1 MFKKPLSSTKT
12 SAPLRSSDRRKLKQ
26 RVVQAYGISPELG
39 DLLVPEGLMSQKVAT
54 YTNDP
59 GVVYLSSEGD
69 PLWFTVGKGADD
81 LIPTVYT
88 LWKKFD
94 LLPWISTPAA
104 VIPVLVGGADL
115 MIPGVVQVVSSPTV
129 LPQQLVSIVQHT
141 VGSTLT
147 RGPPLAVGRLAVDLN
162 TLKEGAKGKA
172 VHVLHTWKDHLFDM
186 GSKADPPGEMEIK
199 EDELGGEDT
208 PKSEPAGADERQES
222 VPDVVATDPGG
233 TNGAAS
239 NALPPDELQAPAS
252 APKSKPPL
260 RASRQVS
267 DMLRVAV
274 LQAIETKLASLTS
287 ASFPIPASTFY
298 SSYILPFRPAV
309 VHKSS
314 SDEQSPPSSYPQ
326 IDVKHSSYKSL
337 VAFFKFLDK
346 QRILSLKDIKP
357 EPLVM
362 SVSATHPDVIAHRP
376 YTSLRDVQIKEEKR
390 EKREEEERSKVRE
403 MEVKESWKP
412 HAASGSAR
420 FFTEGGFDS
429 SALYSYSDLKLAVNK
444 YVDARQLTN
453 PRDRLYV
460 NVGTDE
466 VLLSTA
472 CAKGE
477 APENV
482 EFLKREDVVRRLS
495 EKMQRWYEI
504 QAEGKDPVLKKGQL
518 KPISVVVKVRQ
529 GRKAS
534 TLVVGF
540 EPFFLEG
547 EEMADELRRICACA
561 TSVSPAPGRAS
572 GLEVLIQGKQIKAV
586 TEFLL
591 SRGVPKKWIESPAGK
606 KSVQIPVVLASL
618 SSSATMTTTA
628 VLFTVPYAGIVAQS
642 IPSCLADSFYGIFGQ
657 QAVFKPTDVVCVTRF
672 VQGIDNPPVIV
683 PLPAGDDQLVWIQ
696 ESAVDNALRTTAY
709 DAQVKDFFQWLHADG
724 TVVPPATDYQT
735 VLFTPE
741 PCQLSP
747 SCTTIPHSDP
757 PSSPSQTP
765 SPPTH
770 SRRFSRA
777 TGRPLRSHPPPS
789 HTSPSRTTLSTTI
802 VNGISMDRMRK
813 DIRYLT
819 NEDGT
824 SGIESRNSFAN
835 GSRVAAAWLKA
846 QFEDTGASCELKP
859 FLVGFAPN
867 VVCKYAGTLDTE
879 SIVLISGHYDSRG
892 SFGSSRAPGGNDD
905 GSGTISLLA
914 IAHRIKELGLKFHTN
929 VELVAFAG
937 EEQGLL
943 GSKAYAR
950 ELRARDANV
959 TLMIQADMLAY
970 HAPNEPPQL
979 GLPEYIGT
987 PEVAE
992 LVTKVAAIYSPELTV
1007 GYTAA
1012 CCSDH
1017 QSFHQQGY
1025 PATQVFERAGPI
1037 ADPMYHNSGDVS
1049 DRPGYDF
1056 NQVRYVSRV
1065 QFATLLHAAGF
1076 ELSEA
1081 DD

>member
-26 RVVQAYGISPELG
+26 RVVQVYGISPELG

-94 LLPWISTPAA
+94 LLPWVSTPAA

-115 MIPGVVQVVSSPTV
+115 MIPGVVQVSSPTV
-129 LPQQLVSIVQHT
+129 LPQQLVSIVQRT

-199 EDELGGEDT
+199 EDEL
-208 PKSEPAGADERQES
+208 ES

-239 NALPPDELQAPAS
+239 NALPSDELQAPAS
-252 APKSKPPL
+252 APKIQTSTPSEPAFSKEE
-260 RASRQVS
+260 VS

-274 LQAIETKLASLTS
+274 LQAIETTLASLTS

-326 IDVKHSSYKSL
+326 IDIKHSSYKSL
-337 VAFFKFLDK
+337 IAFLKFLDK
-346 QRILSLKDIKP
+346 QRILSLKDMKP

-390 EKREEEERSKVRE
+390 ERREEEARSKVRE
-403 MEVKESWKP
+403 MEVKELWKP

-429 SALYSYSDLKLAVNK
+429 SALYSYSDLKLAVNE

-453 PRDRLYV
+453 PRDRSYV

-482 EFLKREDVVRRLS
+482 EFLKRDDVVRRLS

-529 GRKAS
+529 GRKAN

-572 GLEVLIQGKQIKAV
+572 GLEVLVQGKQIKAV

-591 SRGVPKKWIESPAGK
+591 SRGVPKKWIESLAGK
-606 KSVQIPVVLASL
+606 K
-618 SSSATMTTTA
+618 
-628 VLFTVPYAGIVAQS
+628 
-642 IPSCLADSFYGIFGQ
+642 
-657 QAVFKPTDVVCVTRF
+657 
-672 VQGIDNPPVIV
+672 
-683 PLPAGDDQLVWIQ
+683 
-696 ESAVDNALRTTAY
+696 
-709 DAQVKDFFQWLHADG
+709 
-724 TVVPPATDYQT
+724 
-735 VLFTPE
+735 
-741 PCQLSP
+741 
-747 SCTTIPHSDP
+747 
-757 PSSPSQTP
+757 
-765 SPPTH
+765 
-770 SRRFSRA
+770 
-777 TGRPLRSHPPPS
+777 
-789 HTSPSRTTLSTTI
+789 
-802 VNGISMDRMRK
+802 
-813 DIRYLT
+813 
-819 NEDGT
+819 
-824 SGIESRNSFAN
+824 
-835 GSRVAAAWLKA
+835 
-846 QFEDTGASCELKP
+846 
-859 FLVGFAPN
+859 
-867 VVCKYAGTLDTE
+867 
-879 SIVLISGHYDSRG
+879 
-892 SFGSSRAPGGNDD
+892 
-905 GSGTISLLA
+905 
-914 IAHRIKELGLKFHTN
+914 
-929 VELVAFAG
+929 
-937 EEQGLL
+937 
-943 GSKAYAR
+943 
-950 ELRARDANV
+950 
-959 TLMIQADMLAY
+959 
-970 HAPNEPPQL
+970 
-979 GLPEYIGT
+979 
-987 PEVAE
+987 
-992 LVTKVAAIYSPELTV
+992 
-1007 GYTAA
+1007 
-1012 CCSDH
+1012 
-1017 QSFHQQGY
+1017 
-1025 PATQVFERAGPI
+1025 
-1037 ADPMYHNSGDVS
+1037 
-1049 DRPGYDF
+1049 
-1056 NQVRYVSRV
+1056 
-1065 QFATLLHAAGF
+1065 
-1076 ELSEA
+1076 
-1081 DD
+1081 

>member
-26 RVVQAYGISPELG
+26 RVVQVYGISPELG

-54 YTNDP
+54 YTKDP

-94 LLPWISTPAA
+94 LLPWVSTPAA

-115 MIPGVVQVVSSPTV
+115 MIPGVVQVSSPTV
-129 LPQQLVSIVQHT
+129 LPQQLVSIAQCT
-141 VGSTLT
+141 IESTLT

-172 VHVLHTWKDHLFDM
+172 VHVLQTWKDHLFDM

-199 EDELGGEDT
+199 EDEL
-208 PKSEPAGADERQES
+208 ES

-239 NALPPDELQAPAS
+239 NALPSDELQVPAS
-252 APKSKPPL
+252 APKIQTSTPSEPAFSKEE
-260 RASRQVS
+260 VS
-267 DMLRVAV
+267 DMLRVA
-274 LQAIETKLASLTS
+274 
-287 ASFPIPASTFY
+287 ASTFY

-326 IDVKHSSYKSL
+326 IDIKHSSYKSL
-337 VAFFKFLDK
+337 IAFLKFLDK
-346 QRILSLKDIKP
+346 QRILSLKDMKP

-390 EKREEEERSKVRE
+390 ERREEEARSKVRE
-403 MEVKESWKP
+403 MEVKELWKP

-429 SALYSYSDLKLAVNK
+429 SALYMNE

-453 PRDRLYV
+453 PRDRSYV

-482 EFLKREDVVRRLS
+482 EFLKRDDVVRRLS

-529 GRKAS
+529 GRKAN
-534 TLVVGF
+534 TL
-540 EPFFLEG
+540 FFLEG

-572 GLEVLIQGKQIKAV
+572 GLEVLVQGKQIKAV

-606 KSVQIPVVLASL
+606 K
-618 SSSATMTTTA
+618 
-628 VLFTVPYAGIVAQS
+628 
-642 IPSCLADSFYGIFGQ
+642 
-657 QAVFKPTDVVCVTRF
+657 
-672 VQGIDNPPVIV
+672 
-683 PLPAGDDQLVWIQ
+683 
-696 ESAVDNALRTTAY
+696 
-709 DAQVKDFFQWLHADG
+709 
-724 TVVPPATDYQT
+724 
-735 VLFTPE
+735 
-741 PCQLSP
+741 
-747 SCTTIPHSDP
+747 
-757 PSSPSQTP
+757 
-765 SPPTH
+765 
-770 SRRFSRA
+770 
-777 TGRPLRSHPPPS
+777 
-789 HTSPSRTTLSTTI
+789 
-802 VNGISMDRMRK
+802 
-813 DIRYLT
+813 
-819 NEDGT
+819 
-824 SGIESRNSFAN
+824 
-835 GSRVAAAWLKA
+835 
-846 QFEDTGASCELKP
+846 
-859 FLVGFAPN
+859 
-867 VVCKYAGTLDTE
+867 
-879 SIVLISGHYDSRG
+879 
-892 SFGSSRAPGGNDD
+892 
-905 GSGTISLLA
+905 
-914 IAHRIKELGLKFHTN
+914 
-929 VELVAFAG
+929 
-937 EEQGLL
+937 
-943 GSKAYAR
+943 
-950 ELRARDANV
+950 
-959 TLMIQADMLAY
+959 
-970 HAPNEPPQL
+970 
-979 GLPEYIGT
+979 
-987 PEVAE
+987 
-992 LVTKVAAIYSPELTV
+992 
-1007 GYTAA
+1007 
-1012 CCSDH
+1012 
-1017 QSFHQQGY
+1017 
-1025 PATQVFERAGPI
+1025 
-1037 ADPMYHNSGDVS
+1037 
-1049 DRPGYDF
+1049 
-1056 NQVRYVSRV
+1056 
-1065 QFATLLHAAGF
+1065 
-1076 ELSEA
+1076 
-1081 DD
+1081 